1 MKIESLVS
9 KEQRSLER
17 SGERGDRARQQKYER
32 DRERGNERMVHRRTL
47 DFRSSGKT
55 TDLGPWASAGY
66 RGNKRDRG
74 LTVPEGK
81 RESLTSQRDSEC
93 G

>member
-32 DRERGNERMVHRRTL
+32 DRERGNERMVH
-47 DFRSSGKT
+47 
-55 TDLGPWASAGY
+55 
-66 RGNKRDRG
+66 
-74 LTVPEGK
+74 
-81 RESLTSQRDSEC
+81 
-93 G
+93 

>member
-1 MKIESLVS
+1 
-9 KEQRSLER
+9 
-17 SGERGDRARQQKYER
+17 
-32 DRERGNERMVHRRTL
+32 MVHRRTL